1 MQHLGADGGKES
13 KSGSSVNV
21 LLTGFYCLGT
31 GLLWNCRFHDS
42 RKLFGE
48 FYMCQ

>member
-13 KSGSSVNV
+13 KSGSSINV

-31 GLLWNCRFHDS
+31 GLL
-42 RKLFGE
+42 
-48 FYMCQ
+48 